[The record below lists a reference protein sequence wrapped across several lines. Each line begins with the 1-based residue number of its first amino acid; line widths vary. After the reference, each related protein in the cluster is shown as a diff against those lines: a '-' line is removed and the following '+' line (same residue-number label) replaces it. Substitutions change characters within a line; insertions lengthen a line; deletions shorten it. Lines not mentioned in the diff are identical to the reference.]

1 MKKILSMLLSV
12 CLVLTMIPVI
22 SFAAEDDQASGDGNV
37 TPMESQEEIV
47 GEENP
52 DTQGTLE
59 EPTPGEEV
67 IPGNEAPEGVDEN
80 VPEEPAAENEGDGD
94 VQVMEGEDPIPDG
107 WHWDDVNMGWQYFK
121 NGTPLRNGMQQIGS
135 AGDYYYLDA
144 NGYMQTGL
152 RTYDGK
158 KYYFNPVGTDPSEPG
173 KYGARK
179 TGWIN
184 VTNVG
189 KCYFNPEMKTGLQT
203 INGSKYYLDPSTGAM
218 KKGWQT
224 VSGSKYYFSDSTG
237 AALTGWQT
245 IKGNKYYFSTGG
257 IMQTGWKTISKKKY
271 YFSPSTGRMQ
281 TGWMTLSGNKY
292 HFTDAGVLQT
302 GWTNINGSKYY
313 FNPSS
318 NPAGAMKKG
327 WLTLS
332 GKKYYLDK
340 SNGKM
345 KKGWQTISSKKY
357 FFNTKTGVM
366 AKGWVKNNNKRYYTD
381 TKTGVMKTG
390 LLKISGTYYFFKK
403 SSGVMKTNGA
413 EKISGKLYYF
423 QNSGKARMA
432 KGWFKGHDGKK
443 RYSLGKGVVA
453 TGKKKISGT
462 WYVFSTSNGAV
473 TKVIGDDIDK
483 KVQGKSSS
491 TSKLV
496 VVYRA
501 RYQVRIYT
509 GSKNNWT
516 RSKKFDC
523 AIGKPAT
530 PTPTGTFKITKKG
543 EKNVYTVDG
552 VQTRYWFWCYYNGK
566 QGIHSG
572 LYYDGGPNDGKD
584 YDTRVNVKSTNGGVR
599 VSYNN
604 ARWIYNNV
612 PVGTTVVIY

>member
-1 MKKILSMLLSV
+1 MKKILSLLLSV

-37 TPMESQEEIV
+37 IPLESQEEIV
-47 GEENP
+47 GEETP
-52 DTQGTLE
+52 DSPGDLE
-59 EPTPGEEV
+59 EPAPEEEV
-67 IPGNEAPEGVDEN
+67 MPGNEEPADVVETEPADPVEE
-80 VPEEPAAENEGDGD
+80 PAEEPAAEENVQLMD
-94 VQVMEGEDPIPDG
+94 VQEGWI
-107 WHWDDVNMGWQYFK
+107 WDNVKMGWQYFK
-121 NGTPLRNGMQQIGS
+121 NGIPLSNGMQKVGA
-135 AGDYYYLDA
+135 AGDFYFFDA

-152 RTYDGK
+152 KTFDGK
-158 KYYFNPVGTDPSEPG
+158 KYYFNPVGTDPSAPG

-179 TGWIN
+179 TGW
-184 VTNVG
+184 VKVPNVG
-189 KCYFNPEMKTGLQT
+189 KCYFNPEMKKGLQT
-203 INGSKYYLDPSTGAM
+203 INGKKYYLDPSTGAM

-245 IKGNKYYFSTGG
+245 INSSRYYFSTGG
-257 IMQTGWKTISKKKY
+257 IMQTGWKTINKKKY

-281 TGWMTLSGNKY
+281 TGWMTLSGKRY

-302 GWTNINGSKYY
+302 GWVSISGAKYY
-313 FNPSS
+313 FDTKT
-318 NPAGAMKKG
+318 GAMKKG
-327 WLTLS
+327 WLTL
-332 GKKYYLDK
+332 GKKKYYLNT

-345 KKGWQTISSKKY
+345 VKGWQTISSKKY

-366 AKGWVKNNNKRYYTD
+366 TKGWLKYGKKKYYLD
-381 TKTGVMKTG
+381 PKTGVLKTG
-390 LLKISGTYYFFKK
+390 LQKISGTYYFFKK
-403 SSGVMKTNGA
+403 PSGAMKTNSGQ
-413 EKISGKLYYF
+413 KINGKLYYF
-423 QNSGKARMA
+423 QNSGKARMN

-453 TGKKKISGT
+453 TGKKKIDGI

-483 KVQGKSSS
+483 KVQGKSSD

-501 RYQVRIYT
+501 KYQVRIYS

-516 RSKKFDC
+516 KTNKFDC

-530 PTPTGTFKITKKG
+530 PTPTGTFKISKKG
-543 EKNVYTVDG
+543 VKNTYTVDG

-599 VSYNN
+599 VNYNN
-604 ARWIYNNV
+604 AQWIYNNV